1 MLECRPSVPFFDE
14 LLEKTIEKVAFIVRN
29 LMCTQADFI
38 ENENGDNGV
47 LNDGGL
53 APYFVMSKL
62 QPIVIVNLKKKR
74 VEKESV

>member
-1 MLECRPSVPFFDE
+1 
-14 LLEKTIEKVAFIVRN
+14 
-29 LMCTQADFI
+29 MCTQADFI

-62 QPIVIVNLKKKR
+62 QPIVIVNFKKKKR

>member
-1 MLECRPSVPFFDE
+1 
-14 LLEKTIEKVAFIVRN
+14 
-29 LMCTQADFI
+29 MCTQADFI

-62 QPIVIVNLKKKR
+62 QPIVIVNLKKNVLKKNLSS
-74 VEKESV
+74 EENASFKGISGMLLNIAIK